1 MKTENLIKYATEKP
15 FVVNRHKR
23 SQEKLRQQCM
33 RLTKSGRLEMVEKT
47 KDQLKF
53 RAVQCIQEP
62 S

>member
-1 MKTENLIKYATEKP
+1 MKTENLIKYASEKP

-33 RLTKSGRLEMVEKT
+33 RLTKSGRLEIVEKT

-53 RAVQCIQEP
+53 RA
-62 S
+62 SA